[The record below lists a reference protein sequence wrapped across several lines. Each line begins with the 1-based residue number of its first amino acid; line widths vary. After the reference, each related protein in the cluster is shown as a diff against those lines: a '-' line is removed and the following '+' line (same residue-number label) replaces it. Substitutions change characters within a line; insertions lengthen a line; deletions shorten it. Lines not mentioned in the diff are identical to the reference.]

1 MKDHEHVRA
10 SEQVFGAGRDD
21 KQPPETGFPFGMPPP
36 DPPGDWHRADIIAAI
51 KKSGTSLCA
60 LSRQHGLSSNSLAN
74 AFDRRWPRAE
84 AIISEHLKVP
94 PWLIW
99 PSRYPA
105 EKRQQGAS
113 EGATTLNSVYE
124 DQP

>member
-1 MKDHEHVRA
+1 MNDCAPLRV

-21 KQPPETGFPFGMPPP
+21 RQPPETGFPFGMPPP
-36 DPPGDWHRADIIAAI
+36 DPPRDWHRADIIAAV
-51 KKSGTSLCA
+51 KKTGTTISA

-84 AIISEHLKVP
+84 AIIADHLKVS

-99 PSRYPA
+99 PSRYADKHDLRTFVSKQPA
-105 EKRQQGAS
+105 QDNGVS
-113 EGATTLNSVYE
+113 GG
-124 DQP
+124 